1 MVEIRTHFQR
11 NLPSL
16 KVSPSELQQVFFNLI
31 NNAIDAMDSQGGTL
45 NISCGQ
51 EKKFLVIK
59 VSDTGKGIPEANLD
73 RIFDPFF
80 TTKPVGKG
88 TGLGLSICYG
98 IIEKME
104 GTLEVESR
112 VGKGTTFV
120 VSIPLQTQTGR
131 QPQ

>member
-1 MVEIRTHFQR
+1 
-11 NLPSL
+11 
-16 KVSPSELQQVFFNLI
+16 
-31 NNAIDAMDSQGGTL
+31 
-45 NISCGQ
+45 
-51 EKKFLVIK
+51 LVIK

-120 VSIPLQTQTGR
+120 VSIPLQSKPAGSLSTLIQPGCRNR
-131 QPQ
+131 QV